1 MRTRRFLQFI
11 VVALLIALLWPR
23 ARAGSLVDFGA
34 RAALRHPADR
44 HAGFVTGN
52 QDGFHGQPVRGSAR
66 MPLSAVRQS

>member
-23 ARAGSLVDFGA
+23 ARAGSLVDIGA
-34 RAALRHPADR
+34 REALRHPADC

-52 QDGFHGQPVRGSAR
+52 QLGFHGEPVRGSAR
-66 MPLSAVRQS
+66 MPASAVRQS